1 MSVSVFPTPATPSE
15 FTSEAL
21 GITLFEEDLS
31 RLAELG
37 SPLAPLLTE
46 AAELHRFSG
55 KKEQAFS
62 LPLPSSLGIS
72 AVRRVYVAGMGP
84 SAKATCDAWRFAA
97 AGIAKSAARDKV
109 TDLLLWSPGAL
120 EPPCGIPKGTATKA
134 LVEGT
139 LLGNDRGTSF
149 RTKKEDDDNGEAS
162 LARLSVAGGTEEDLT
177 AGLLFA
183 EAQLYARHLAN
194 EPGNMVNPSVLAE
207 RAQALALAEGLECT
221 VHDDAAIREMGME
234 GLWSVGKGSKTP
246 PRLIH
251 LVYRPGGTP
260 RKKVVL
266 VGKGL
271 TFDSGGLNIKTEGH
285 MRTMKGDK
293 SGACVVLGA
302 MQAVARLHPDL
313 EVHALVGAAEN
324 MPDGGSYRPD
334 DVLRAKNGK
343 TIEIDNTDAEGRVT
357 LADVLCFASEI
368 APSMIIDVATL
379 TGSCVVA
386 LGEYTAGLF
395 STSDEL
401 AEHIYTKGKEA
412 GERFWRLPLDDERL
426 RKKISSPIADVVNS
440 GGRYGGAITAAMF
453 LQEFVAEGIDWAH
466 LDIAGVDNY
475 KEPYGYYGKGA
486 TGFGVR
492 TLLEVLRSL

>member
-1 MSVSVFPTPATPSE
+1 MSVSVSSAPATPSG
-15 FTSEAL
+15 FVSEAL
-21 GITLFEEDLS
+21 GIVLFEEDLS
-31 RLAELG
+31 RLEELG
-37 SPLAPLLTE
+37 NPLAPLLAE
-46 AAELHRFSG
+46 AAAFHRFSG
-55 KKEQAFS
+55 KREQFFS
-62 LPLPSSLGIS
+62 LPLPSIS
-72 AVRRVYVAGMGP
+72 GVSAIRRVYVAGMGP
-84 SAKATCDAWRFAA
+84 SSKATPDSWRFAA
-97 AGIAKSAARDKV
+97 AVVAKNAAKDRV
-109 TDLLLWSPGAL
+109 AELLLWGPNTTELSCAAGRNAV
-120 EPPCGIPKGTATKA
+120 TRA
-134 LVEGT
+134 LVEGA
-139 LLGNDRGTSF
+139 LLGSDRGTSF
-149 RTKKEDDDNGEAS
+149 RTKQEDDENGETS
-162 LARLSVAGGTEEDLT
+162 LEHLSVAGGAESDL
-177 AGLLFA
+177 AEGRHFA
-183 EAQLYARHLAN
+183 EAQLFARRLAD
-194 EPGNMVNPSVLAE
+194 EPGNMVNPPVLAE
-207 RAQALALAEGLECT
+207 RAKKLAQAEGLDCT
-221 VHDDAAIREMGME
+221 VYDDAAIREMGME
-234 GLWSVGKGSKTP
+234 ALWSVGKGSLTP

-251 LVYRPGGTP
+251 LVYRPDGKA
-260 RKKVVL
+260 RKKVIL

-285 MRTMKGDK
+285 MRSMKGDK

-357 LADVLCFASEI
+357 LADVLCFASELN
-368 APSMIIDVATL
+368 PSTIIDVATL
-379 TGSCVVA
+379 TGACVVA

-395 STSDEL
+395 SNADGL
-401 AEHIYTKGKEA
+401 AECIHTKGMET

-486 TGFGVR
+486 SGFGVR